1 MENDDEI
8 EVGGS
13 RGLGLGLGVRVG
25 ARIIREKYFLGC
37 LRLGLWSWMLNLDLR
52 LS

>member
-13 RGLGLGLGVRVG
+13 RGLGLGLGVGVG
-25 ARIIREKYFLGC
+25 AWIIREKYFLGC
-37 LRLGLWSWMLNLDLR
+37 SRSGLWSWMLNLDLR